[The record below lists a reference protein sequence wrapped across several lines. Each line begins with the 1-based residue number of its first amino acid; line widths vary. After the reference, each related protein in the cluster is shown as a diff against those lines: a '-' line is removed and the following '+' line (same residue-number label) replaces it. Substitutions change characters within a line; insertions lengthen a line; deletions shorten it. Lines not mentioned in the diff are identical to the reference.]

1 MNIKGAL
8 HVQSWCLADQTYC
21 IFDVLVAVAVA
32 VAVAVTVV
40 VRVVVVE
47 S

>member
-8 HVQSWCLADQTYC
+8 HVQSWCLSDQTYC
-21 IFDVLVAVAVA
+21 IFDVLVAV
-32 VAVAVTVV
+32 V
-40 VRVVVVE
+40 VRVVVFE

>member
-21 IFDVLVAVAVA
+21 IFDVLVVIAI
-32 VAVAVTVV
+32 VT
-40 VRVVVVE
+40 

>member
-8 HVQSWCLADQTYC
+8 HVQSWCFVHQTYC
-21 IFDVLVAVAVA
+21 MFYVLVAVP
-32 VAVAVTVV
+32 
-40 VRVVVVE
+40 VVE

>member
-32 VAVAVTVV
+32 VAVAVV

>member
-8 HVQSWCLADQTYC
+8 YVQSWCLADQTCC

-32 VAVAVTVV
+32 VV
-40 VRVVVVE
+40 VRVVVFE